1 MDFFKGIKARQGF
14 TLLELLIVIIIIGVL
29 AILIIPNLI
38 SGPARARDSQRKA
51 DLQTIKNS
59 LEGYYNDNNSY
70 PVSLEILTQ
79 GTAPYIKTLPTD
91 PKTKTAYIY
100 TTAGNPP
107 SSYILKAN
115 LENPN
120 DKDAKSGTTKVY
132 EVSSTN

>member
-1 MDFFKGIKARQGF
+1 MDLLRGIKARQGF

-51 DLQTIKNS
+51 DLQTIKNA

-70 PVSLEILTQ
+70 PATLEVLTQ
-79 GTAPYIKTLPTD
+79 GAAPYIKTLPTD
-91 PKTKTAYIY
+91 PKTKTLYVY
-100 TTAGNPP
+100 TTTGNPP
-107 SSYILKAN
+107 NSYILKAN
-115 LENPN
+115 LENSN

>member
-1 MDFFKGIKARQGF
+1 MDLLRGIKARQGF

-51 DLQTIKNS
+51 DLQTIKNA

-70 PVSLEILTQ
+70 PTTLEVLTQ
-79 GTAPYIKTLPTD
+79 GAAPYIKTLPTD
-91 PKTKTAYIY
+91 PKTKTLYIY
-100 TTAGNPP
+100 TTTGNPP
-107 SSYILKAN
+107 NSYILKAN
-115 LENPN
+115 LENSN